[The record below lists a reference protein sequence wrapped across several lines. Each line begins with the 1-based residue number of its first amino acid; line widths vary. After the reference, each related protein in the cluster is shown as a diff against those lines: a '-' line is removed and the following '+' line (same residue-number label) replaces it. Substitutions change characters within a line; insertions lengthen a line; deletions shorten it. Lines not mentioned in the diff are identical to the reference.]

1 MSELLRI
8 AAAEHP
14 DPHSVL
20 GPHMED
26 GALVIRVFRPDALE
40 IMVVPDDPTK
50 PPRPLERRDPP
61 GLFEARF
68 RGIAAGMRYSLDVR
82 RAGGITRE
90 GDPYSFPPSVGDL
103 DLHLA
108 AEGTHERIDRILGAH
123 LRVIAGVSGAA
134 FAVWA
139 PNARR
144 VSVVGDFNQWD
155 GRVHAMRRMG
165 GGIWEIF
172 LPDVGEGALYKYEI
186 LTQAGDR
193 ILKADPYGQA
203 MELRPDTA
211 SKVVQSRYQF
221 TDDAWMEERGGGATG
236 SAQRRPLSIYE
247 VHLGS
252 WRRAPRQPG
261 EEGMAPPAQERRWM
275 TYRELAHELVDYVAD
290 MGFSHIELMP
300 VMEHPYDGSWG
311 YQVSGYFAPTSRYGD
326 PDDLRYF
333 IDRCHAK
340 GIGVILDW
348 TPAHFPKD
356 AFALGRFDGTAL
368 YEHWDPRMGEHRQWQ
383 TYIFHYGRF
392 EVLNFL
398 LSNALYWLTEFH
410 ADGLRVDAVA
420 SMLYLDYGASHPGE
434 WAPNKYGGR
443 ENLEAIAFLQKLCDL
458 VKARVPGAILCAEES
473 TTWPGV
479 TRPTY
484 LGGLGFDFK
493 WNMGWMHD
501 TLDYFSFDSIH
512 RTFHHNRVTF
522 GLMYA
527 FSEKFLLPLSHDEV
541 VHLKKSLLSKM
552 PGDRWKMHANL
563 RALYG
568 YMWAHPG
575 KKLLF
580 MGGEIG
586 QWSEWGEAK
595 ELEWARLE
603 EPDGAGLQRLV
614 RDLNALYNRYPALHE
629 LDDAPEG
636 FRWIDANDALQ
647 SVASFVRF
655 ASAPASAPVTSADP
669 VAPVTD
675 DVARAAVPAVPP
687 GIHVVFVG
695 NFTPVPRYEYRIGVP
710 RLCRYIEVLNSD
722 AVIYG
727 GSGMGNLG
735 TVNAEPVPYHGYPQS
750 IVLTLPP
757 LAALYFVPELVPELD
772 REPLVET
779 TAAEIEE
786 ARL

>member
-1 MSELLRI
+1 MDAIERI
-8 AAAEHP
+8 VAALDP
-14 DPHSVL
+14 DPHRFL
-20 GPHMED
+20 GAHEED
-26 GALVIRVFRPDALE
+26 GAVVVRVFRPDAVGVTA
-40 IMVVPDDPTK
+40 IPVDPAIA
-50 PPRPLERRDPP
+50 PRHLRRIHPA
-61 GLFEARF
+61 GLFEGRF
-68 RGIAAGMRYSLDVR
+68 PGAKAPMRYRLRIQRPLDVLEI
-82 RAGGITRE
+82 A
-90 GDPYSFPPSVGDL
+90 DPYTFWPSLGDI

-108 AEGTHERIDRILGAH
+108 AEGTHVWIYQRLGAH
-123 LRVIAGVSGAA
+123 VREIDGVTGTA

-144 VSVVGDFNQWD
+144 VSVVGSFNGWD
-155 GRVHAMRRMG
+155 GRFHMMRKLG
-165 GGIWEIF
+165 GGFWEIF
-172 LPDVGEGALYKYEI
+172 IPDVREGALYKFEI
-186 LTQAGDR
+186 LTPKGEL

-211 SKVVQSRYQF
+211 SKVYTSRYRF
-221 TDDAWMEERGGGATG
+221 TDEPWMQARAKRAPERL
-236 SAQRRPLSIYE
+236 PMNIYE

-252 WRRAPRQPG
+252 WKRAPRGEG
-261 EEGMAPPAQERRWM
+261 EEAMAPPGQPRRWL

-290 MGFSHIELMP
+290 LGFSHIELMP
-300 VMEHPYDGSWG
+300 VMEHPFDGSWG

-326 PDDLRYF
+326 PDDLRYL

-356 AFALGRFDGTAL
+356 AFALGRFDGTEL

-383 TYIFHYGRF
+383 TYIFHYGRW

-434 WAPNKYGGR
+434 WVPNKYGGR
-443 ENLEAIAFLQKLCDL
+443 ENLEAIAFLQKLTDL
-458 VKARVPGAILCAEES
+458 VHERVPGAVVCAEES
-473 TTWPGV
+473 TAWPLV
-479 TRPTY
+479 TRPPY

-501 TLDYFSFDSIH
+501 TLDYFSFDPIH
-512 RTFHHNRVTF
+512 RAFHHGRMTF
-522 GLMYA
+522 GIMYA
-527 FSEKFLLPLSHDEV
+527 FSERFLLPFSHDEV

-580 MGGEIG
+580 MGGELG
-586 QWSEWGEAK
+586 QWSEWGEAN
-595 ELEWARLE
+595 ELQWERLE
-603 EPDGAGLQRLV
+603 EPDGAGMQKLV
-614 RDLNALYNRYPALHE
+614 RDLNAIYKRYPAMHE
-629 LDDAPEG
+629 LDDVPEG
-636 FRWIDANDALQ
+636 FVWIDANDAMQ
-647 SVASFVRF
+647 SVASFIRF
-655 ASAPASAPVTSADP
+655 ASRPRPDVDKGGEAPAPAENGPTDLKTAP
-669 VAPVTD
+669 
-675 DVARAAVPAVPP
+675 PP

-695 NFTPVPRYEYRIGVP
+695 NFTPLPRYAYRIGVP
-710 RLCRYIEVLNSD
+710 RRCRYIEVLNSD
-722 AVIYG
+722 AHEYG
-727 GSGMGNLG
+727 GSGLGNMGA
-735 TVNAEPVPYHGYPQS
+735 VEVEEVPCHGFAQS

-757 LAALYFVPELVPELD
+757 LAVLYLVPELERD
-772 REPLVET
+772 PPALDASAVAQR
-779 TAAEIEE
+779 
-786 ARL
+786 